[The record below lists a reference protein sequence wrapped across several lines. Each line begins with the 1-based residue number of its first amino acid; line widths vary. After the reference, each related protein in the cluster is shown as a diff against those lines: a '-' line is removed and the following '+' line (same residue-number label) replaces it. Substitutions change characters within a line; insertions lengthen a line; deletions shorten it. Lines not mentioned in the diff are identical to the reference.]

1 MIHGGNIDKISRQ
14 LKVPSHK
21 LLDFSA
27 NLNPLGVPAEL
38 KDTLL
43 ESLKEIRYYP
53 DPEYVQLRTAIARYH
68 KVDLQ
73 TVFVGNG
80 AVQLIFEIANA
91 LSYGHGLVLAPT
103 FSEYEH
109 ALKRAHVQVH
119 HYCLREENNFQL
131 VMTDLIAYLH
141 LHSEIKTIYLAN
153 PNNPTGNLITIDD
166 LKKLVVFCN
175 QNQRY
180 LILDEAF
187 INLVCTKNSSY
198 GPFLNINDNVFI
210 VYSATKFFAIPGLRL
225 GYCLVKNPKLQKL
238 LVAQIEPW
246 SVNILAARFG
256 AKMFQAKDYIQ
267 QTNQWFTK
275 QQPLLYQQLK
285 SLSVLKVYPSTTN
298 FFLFQ
303 CSQLNL
309 KNKLLDYKI
318 MIRQCEDYYGLGPNY
333 FRVALRNAAENK
345 YLIKCLHQCLEKG
358 K

>member
-1 MIHGGNIDKISRQ
+1 MIHGGNIEKISRQ
-14 LKVPSHK
+14 LKIPSHE
-21 LLDFSA
+21 LFDFSA
-27 NLNPLGVPAEL
+27 NLNPLGFPEEL

-43 ESLKEIRYYP
+43 KSLEDIRYYP
-53 DPEYVQLRTAIARYH
+53 DPEYFQLRTAIARYH

-91 LSYGHGLVLAPT
+91 LSHGNALVLAPT
-103 FSEYEH
+103 FSEYEN
-109 ALKRAHVQVH
+109 ALKRAHVLVH

-131 VMTDLIAYLH
+131 VMTDLIAYLQ
-141 LHSEIKTIYLAN
+141 LNPEIKTIYLAN
-153 PNNPTGNLITIDD
+153 PNNPTGNLITIAD

-175 QNQRY
+175 QNKRY

-198 GPFLNINDNVFI
+198 GSFLNINDNVFI
-210 VYSATKFFAIPGLRL
+210 VYSTTKFFAIPGLRL

-246 SVNILAARFG
+246 SVNILAASFG

-267 QTNQWFTK
+267 KTNQWLTNE
-275 QQPLLYQQLK
+275 QPLFYRQLK
-285 SLSVLKVYPSTTN
+285 SLSAIKVYPSTTN
-298 FFLFQ
+298 FFLFK

-318 MIRQCEDYYGLGPNY
+318 MIRQCEDYYYLGPNY
-333 FRVALRNAAENK
+333 FRVALRSAAENK
-345 YLIKCLHQCLEKG
+345 YLIKCLNQCLEKG